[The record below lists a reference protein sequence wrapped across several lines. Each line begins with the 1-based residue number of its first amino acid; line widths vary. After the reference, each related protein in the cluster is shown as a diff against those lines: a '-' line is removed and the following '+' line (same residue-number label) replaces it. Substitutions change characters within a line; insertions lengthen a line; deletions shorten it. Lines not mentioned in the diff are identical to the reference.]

1 MAISDKAIS
10 RVTRGKD
17 ENLGLTANQRTAKL
31 FNEYTKDPISFRD
44 RYGKDAENALL
55 KMINRLQTD
64 SQTGK
69 TATLKDKLEGNKK
82 GGRIKYQYGGMADMS
97 AAPMMQ
103 PRKKKKPQSGFRSKY
118 SKGGGVRA
126 AKYKV

>member
-1 MAISDKAIS
+1 MAVSDKAIS

-17 ENLGLTANQRTAKL
+17 ETLGLTSKQRYIKL
-31 FNEYTKDPISFRD
+31 FNEYKKDPISFRD
-44 RYGKDAENALL
+44 RYGEGAENNLL
-55 KMINRLQTD
+55 EMMNRLQVD

-118 SKGGGVRA
+118 SKGGGVRTT
-126 AKYKV
+126 KYKI